1 MRRGISLVA
10 IVGVMALVAAAC
22 SNNSSTSGSTG
33 GTSATALSYDP
44 SAQGE
49 GELNL
54 IAWPLYAEKDITQPF
69 EQQTG
74 CKVNVKE
81 ANTSDEMVNLM
92 SQGGG
97 TTYDGVS
104 ASGDATLRLIAS
116 GLVAP
121 VNVDSF
127 DDYGNVMPSLQ
138 APAHNTVNGVHYG
151 VPYEW
156 GPNILMYNS
165 DVVSPA
171 PKSWDVTFEPTING
185 QPNPYA
191 GKITGYNSPIF
202 IADAAMYLMAHQ
214 PDLGIT
220 DPYELTSD
228 QLDAA
233 INLLKQQNG
242 LVSKY
247 WNVWSDEVDAFES
260 QDMVAGTA
268 WPANQ
273 NVLISDGKVNVASV
287 TPSEGVTGWA
297 DTWMMSSNAPH
308 PNCMLAWMNYTL
320 TDKVQAATA
329 YTFGATP
336 SVTSACQGLKANLI
350 KGYGQD
356 VGTNAY
362 PLYHCGDDS
371 YLKSIYLWKTPVP
384 DCGNE
389 QSSDCTDYNT
399 WTQKWFEV
407 IGQ

>member
-1 MRRGISLVA
+1 
-10 IVGVMALVAAAC
+10 VGAMALVAVAC
-22 SNNSSTSGSTG
+22 GNNSSSSPGASGG
-33 GTSATALSYDP
+33 SAALSYDP

-54 IAWPLYAEKDITQPF
+54 VAWPLYAEKDITQPF

-92 SQGGG
+92 SQGA
-97 TTYDGVS
+97 YDGVS
-104 ASGDATLRLIAS
+104 ASGDATLRLINS
-116 GLVAP
+116 GLVSP

-127 DDYGNVMPSLQ
+127 QYYKNVMPSLQ

-156 GPNILMYNS
+156 GPNILMYNT

-171 PKSWDVTFEPTING
+171 PKSWDITWEPTING
-185 QPNPYA
+185 QPNPYT
-191 GKITGYNSPIF
+191 GKITGYDSPIF

-233 INLLKQQNG
+233 INLLKQQNA

-297 DTWMMSSNAPH
+297 DTWMMSSTAAH

-336 SVTSACQGLKANLI
+336 SVTTACDGLKANLI
-350 KGYGQD
+350 KGYGQE
-356 VGTNAY
+356 VGSNAY

-371 YLKSIYLWKTPVP
+371 YLSSIYLWKTPIP
-384 DCGNE
+384 DCGNG
-389 QSSDCTDYNT
+389 QTDCTDYNT

-407 IGQ
+407 RGS

>member
-10 IVGVMALVAAAC
+10 IVGAMALVAVAC
-22 SNNSSTSGSTG
+22 GNNSSSSPGASGG
-33 GTSATALSYDP
+33 SAALSYDP

-54 IAWPLYAEKDITQPF
+54 VAWPLYAEKDITQPF

-92 SQGGG
+92 SQGA
-97 TTYDGVS
+97 YDGVS
-104 ASGDATLRLIAS
+104 ASGDATLRLINS
-116 GLVAP
+116 GLVSP

-127 DDYGNVMPSLQ
+127 QYYKNVMPSLQ

-156 GPNILMYNS
+156 GPNILMYNT

-171 PKSWDVTFEPTING
+171 PKSWDITWEPTING
-185 QPNPYA
+185 QPNPYT
-191 GKITGYNSPIF
+191 GKITGYDSPIF

-233 INLLKQQNG
+233 INLLKQQNA

-297 DTWMMSSNAPH
+297 DTWMMSSTAAH

-336 SVTSACQGLKANLI
+336 SVTTACDGLKANLI
-350 KGYGQD
+350 KGYGQE
-356 VGTNAY
+356 VGSNAY

-371 YLKSIYLWKTPVP
+371 YLSSIYLWKTPIP
-384 DCGNE
+384 DCGNG
-389 QSSDCTDYNT
+389 QTDCTDYNT

-407 IGQ
+407 RGS